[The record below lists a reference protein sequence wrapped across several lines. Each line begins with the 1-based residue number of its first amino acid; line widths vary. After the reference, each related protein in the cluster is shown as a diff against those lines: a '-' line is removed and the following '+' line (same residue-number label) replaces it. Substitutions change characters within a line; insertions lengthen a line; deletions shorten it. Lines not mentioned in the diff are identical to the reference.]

1 MNESIIE
8 STEFVD
14 RSLGLVTLAYCDK
27 IRKIKMRETS
37 FLATNGK
44 YLGYL
49 KKDEQV
55 KTDSNVSNNNVTVN
69 GGLTVPAPIER
80 LSKVVDVVPVNG
92 QYGLIDFHPIKL
104 RATMMVNA
112 RTNGVSAYN
121 TSISNASTSVDSNE
135 MFNVGVET
143 SIPIGSLTDSAIDTE
158 EVKEPV
164 SVVNN
169 DESAIARE
177 PIEVVPS
184 REDSMSYADGI
195 NSAFESEM
203 KEDNVIS
210 VEPVDNSSIAVEPVA
225 ISPDDVKAA
234 VGSGAKLDVDTS
246 QEVTPISPEEVQDV
260 VGSSQELSS
269 EEINELVNKGLN
281 SLEPT
286 VSKNNTHVARVN
298 SFDGDGNYLNVSNN
312 EVEESIEVAPVVEQP
327 VVFPKIQFTM
337 PEVKIGDNVTPVSN
351 DSVDNIVSTDNDM
364 TIETKETAED
374 VVKEGSNIRGDI
386 VVVPDRPI
394 IDEIVK
400 EPVASE
406 NNEIVNESVSNDESV
421 TDTAVALDDEIE
433 DFVVVD
439 NDHTIEKQETIDD
452 AKIDESVVA
461 DVEVTAND
469 KVQAEKSEIE
479 SNTDNIVSDNE
490 EAQVDDTKVDSNDD
504 LQFDFSGATLKD
516 INGAVDNVSSKSSL
530 EDLKDRITLLLR
542 EKEVKSKELEN
553 ARRKA
558 EEAEKQREA
567 ARKAKEDAI
576 RSLDVYR
583 QELENSVAKFTQQ
596 SSEIEEKAKATLS
609 EADMDFMVAEEAS
622 SLLSS
627 VNEDEYTGVMRR
639 AA

>member
-1 MNESIIE
+1 MNKSIIE

-14 RSLGLVTLAYCDK
+14 RSLGLVTLTYGDK

-55 KTDSNVSNNNVTVN
+55 KTDSNVSNNNVTVY

-143 SIPIGSLTDSAIDTE
+143 SIPIGSLTDGAIDTE

-169 DESAIARE
+169 DESVIARE

-210 VEPVDNSSIAVEPVA
+210 VEPVA

-298 SFDGDGNYLNVSNN
+298 SFDGDGNYLDVSND

-351 DSVDNIVSTDNDM
+351 ESVDDIVSTDNDM
-364 TIETKETAED
+364 TVETNETFED
-374 VVKEGSNIRGDI
+374 AVKEDSNIRGDI

-394 IDEIVK
+394 VDEIVK
-400 EPVASE
+400 EPVVSE
-406 NNEIVNESVSNDESV
+406 NNEIVNEPVSNDESI
-421 TDTAVALDDEIE
+421 TNAAVAADDEIE

-439 NDHTIEKQETIDD
+439 NDHAIEKQETIDD
-452 AKIDESVVA
+452 TKIDESVVTG
-461 DVEVTAND
+461 VEVTAND

-490 EAQVDDTKVDSNDD
+490 EVQVDDTKVDSNDD

-542 EKEVKSKELEN
+542 EKEAKSKELEN

-627 VNEDEYTGVMRR
+627 VNEDEYTGGMRR